1 MSNFSNLINGNKPV
15 LVDFYAT
22 WCGPCRTQAPI
33 LEEVKKRVGERASI
47 IKIDVDQNP
56 QVAAQYQISGIPT
69 LLLFKNGKIIWRKSG
84 VSAAA
89 ELERVLT
96 AHAE

>member
-1 MSNFSNLINGNKPV
+1 MSNFNHLINGNKPV

-89 ELERVLT
+89 ELERVLV
-96 AHAE
+96 ANAE

>member
-96 AHAE
+96 AHAD